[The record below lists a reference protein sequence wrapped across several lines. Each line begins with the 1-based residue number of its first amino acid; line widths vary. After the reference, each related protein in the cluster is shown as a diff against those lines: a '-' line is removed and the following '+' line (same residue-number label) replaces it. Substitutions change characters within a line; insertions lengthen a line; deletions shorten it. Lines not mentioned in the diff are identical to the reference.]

1 MIYATADA
9 LTDFGTRFFP
19 RIARASRQTCR
30 RQGEREIGRSG
41 ERSLGRLWGHP
52 HSRLSGSPLLPFSPA
67 PAELLLLS
75 VTVQPAISPSPFLTG
90 LRRWD
95 IVECLD

>member
-30 RQGEREIGRSG
+30 RQGERENGRSG
-41 ERSLGRLWGHP
+41 EREPGKAVRTSAFAP
-52 HSRLSGSPLLPFSPA
+52 LPFSPSSFLPNSGRITA
-67 PAELLLLS
+67 LVRYGAAGYIA
-75 VTVQPAISPSPFLTG
+75 VAI
-90 LRRWD
+90 
-95 IVECLD
+95 LDGFAALGYRGMLG